1 LISIDDERDVEI
13 GQLNM
18 AEKSVMQEVI
28 HMTSFSEDIKNEKS
42 NQLIQ
47 LSLSL
52 SPSGHLYLY
61 TDPET
66 SETLPKSIAEKIHSF
81 FSVSESVG
89 LLRLG
94 LTNFNASLPA
104 SFSFWQQFSQIFIT
118 EICKHADLD
127 EKSTIPYIAFP
138 SDDVNDLIGQAPFIR
153 GIEYLNQET
162 AHLLWQGLVTAL
174 SSELTVF
181 DGSLSHYL
189 SAFHTAWNTI
199 GRVCFHLAENKTNPN
214 YPFAFLATYTTG
226 LSKTANTQHL
236 PLGKALEE
244 YAGKSKK
251 SLLLSLLLPV
261 HRAAEKSAFLKK
273 MVDTGKVFK
282 PLAWSAQE
290 AYQFLKDI
298 PCFES
303 AGVMIRVPNWWNAGR
318 PPRPT
323 IKVKVG
329 DKKASQVGLDAL
341 LDFDVHFS
349 LPTGEELTP
358 QEFKKLLSST
368 EQLVQIKGQWV
379 QVDHSKL
386 NRVLSHWKTIERQVK
401 KEGLSFAEGLRLL
414 SGVAHLQSEGALPE
428 EIAAWSTVVEG
439 DWLQSTLSRLRN
451 PQEADENNIHAIL
464 KQSLKAELRPYQ
476 EHGVQWLWW
485 LYNIRLGGCLAD
497 DMGLGKTIQVI
508 SLLLLA
514 KQTNTKH
521 QPHLLILPASLLG
534 NWQAEINRFSPSL
547 SLWIAHSSTNR
558 DDQKPNISEID
569 LIITTYGTLNR
580 LPWLSETSWDMV
592 ILDEA
597 QAIKNPTAKQ
607 TRAIKLLTSRV
618 RFVLTGTPIENQLL
632 DLWSLFDFV
641 APGLLGTS
649 RVFADYSKSKPKEA
663 NANNGKGQF
672 YAAVRRLVN
681 PYILR
686 RLKNDKRIIRDLPD
700 KTEMQTYCTLT
711 KQQIGLYQ
719 QAVNELAAKLKNQI
733 DTINRR
739 GLVMSYLLRFK
750 QICNHPSQWLGHGQY
765 DHKLSGKFLRL
776 KELCEVITEKQEKVL
791 VFTQFREIIPA
802 LSEFLCQIF
811 KREGLFLH
819 GQTTVKERAKRVEH
833 FQQNQGPPFFVLS
846 LKAGGTGLNLTAAS
860 HVIHFDRWWNPAVEN
875 QATDRA
881 FRIGQ
886 KKNVLVHKFICRGT
900 IEEKIDSL
908 LSSKKSL
915 PNEIMGQD
923 NEVVFTELSD
933 AELMNIVTL
942 DIHRVL
948 GDN

>member
-1 LISIDDERDVEI
+1 
-13 GQLNM
+13 
-18 AEKSVMQEVI
+18 MQEMKNKISQSV
-28 HMTSFSEDIKNEKS
+28 DLKNE
-42 NQLIQ
+42 NANDIP

-52 SPSGHLYLY
+52 SPSGYLYLY
-61 TDPET
+61 TDSET
-66 SETLPKSIAEKIHSF
+66 SETLPKTIAEKMHSF

-94 LTNFNASLPA
+94 LTHFGASLPA
-104 SFSFWQQFSQIFIT
+104 SFTFWQQFSQLFIT
-118 EICKHADLD
+118 DICKAADQD
-127 EKSTIPYIAFP
+127 EKSSIPHIAFP
-138 SDDVNDLIGQAPFIR
+138 TDEVNDLIGEAPFIR
-153 GIEYLNQET
+153 GIDYFNQET
-162 AHLLWQGLVTAL
+162 AQFLWQGLVTAL
-174 SSELTVF
+174 SNELTAF

-189 SAFHTAWNTI
+189 SAFHSAWNTI

-261 HRAAEKSAFLKK
+261 HRAAEKSVFLKTI
-273 MVDTGKVFK
+273 VDTGKIFK
-282 PLAWSAQE
+282 PLAWSADE
-290 AYQFLKDI
+290 AHQFLKAI
-298 PCFES
+298 PHFES
-303 AGVMIRVPNWWNAGR
+303 AGVMIRVPNWWNAHK

-323 IKVKVG
+323 IKVRVG
-329 DKKASQVGLDAL
+329 DKNVSQVGLDAL

-379 QVDHSKL
+379 QVDNEKL
-386 NRVLSHWKTIERQVK
+386 NQVLSHWKAIERQVK

-414 SGVAHLQSEGALPE
+414 SGVSHLQSEDALPE
-428 EIAAWSTVVEG
+428 EIVTWSTMVEG

-451 PQEADENNIHAIL
+451 PDETDENNVQAIL
-464 KQSLKAELRPYQ
+464 KKSLKATLRPYQ
-476 EHGVQWLWW
+476 ERGVEWLWW
-485 LYNIRLGGCLAD
+485 LYNMRLGGCLAD

-508 SLLLLA
+508 SLLVLV
-514 KQTNTKH
+514 KH
-521 QPHLLILPASLLG
+521 KAIKPQPHLLILPASLLG
-534 NWQAEINRFSPSL
+534 NWQAEMSRFAPHL
-547 SLWIAHSSTNR
+547 SLWIAHSSTHSSSHS
-558 DDQKPNISEID
+558 DDKKPDLSNID
-569 LIITTYGTLNR
+569 VIITTYGTLNR

-607 TRAIKLLTSRV
+607 TRAIKLLTSKI
-618 RFVLTGTPIENQLL
+618 RFVLTGTPIENRLL
-632 DLWSLFDFV
+632 DLWSLFDFI

-649 RVFADYSKSKPKEA
+649 RVFADYSKSKSKEA
-663 NANNGKGQF
+663 NANNDKKLF
-672 YAAVRRLVN
+672 FAAVRRLVN

-686 RLKNDKRIIRDLPD
+686 RLKSDKRIISDLPD
-700 KTEMQTYCTLT
+700 KTEIQTYCTLT

-719 QAVNELAAKLKNQI
+719 QAVNELAAKLENQV
-733 DTINRR
+733 DNINRR

-750 QICNHPSQWLGHGQY
+750 QICNHPNQWLGHGQY
-765 DHKLSGKFLRL
+765 AHELSGKFLRI
-776 KELCEVITEKQEKVL
+776 KELCEVIAEKQEKVL

-802 LSEFLCQIF
+802 LSEFLSQVF
-811 KREGLFLH
+811 KREGLVLH
-819 GQTTVKERAKRVEH
+819 GQTTVKERAKRAEQ
-833 FQQNQGPPFFVLS
+833 FQHDQGPPFFVLS

-886 KKNVLVHKFICRGT
+886 KNNVLVHKFICRGT

-908 LSSKKSL
+908 LNSKKSL
-915 PNEIMGQD
+915 SNEIMGQD
-923 NEVVFTELSD
+923 NEVVLTEISD
-933 AELMNIVTL
+933 AELLNIVTL
-942 DIHRVL
+942 DIHRAL
-948 GDN
+948 GEN